1 LFVYTCDNGWRQNPN
16 KRNRDDD
23 NSKRHPTEM
32 GIRTPIF
39 ITHAGGIKPAVD
51 KTTLASNIDIAST
64 ILKACDIAVPEEM
77 SRLDLRDRGILQDR
91 NRIFVEVYGHD
102 SDLDMLND
110 INNGI
115 QARVIIDGWDKLI
128 WRPEYMELYDLKNDP
143 DDQND
148 LREQNTEKVSA
159 LEEFLDLWRKET
171 M

>member
-1 LFVYTCDNGWRQNPN
+1 
-16 KRNRDDD
+16 
-23 NSKRHPTEM
+23 M